1 MIRFENNMKLST
13 ICVNGVPEGD
23 KRVMG
28 EKKKKLRKNKH
39 MED

>member
-28 EKKKKLRKNKH
+28 EKKNLRKNKQ
-39 MED
+39 MEE

>member
-28 EKKKKLRKNKH
+28 EKKKPT
-39 MED
+39 